1 MLSHISDEVQRVQ
14 RVLQVLC
21 DFPSKQLFGKKRS

>member
-1 MLSHISDEVQRVQ
+1 MPLHFAEEVQRVQ

-21 DFPSKQLFGKKRS
+21 EFPSKQLFGKRRS